1 MGHAETALTLAAEA
15 SRPEAFLADITSI
28 TNEKIRPLVQAID
41 QEGLYPETALKEL
54 AAAGA
59 MSAHLAHPYGQS
71 DVGLAIRSIA
81 AVSRVC
87 GATGFM
93 MWCQSVCGLYLQ
105 QSQSAV
111 LNTILLSE
119 HVQGKRLGGTA
130 LSNPMKSYAGIEG
143 FLLKATPV
151 KGGFTVSGTLPWVS
165 NLGQDHYCGAIASVD
180 GEDRKDHEAE
190 LMFLLR
196 CDAPGVTLRECP
208 NFSGMEGTATY
219 ALHLKSYF
227 VPDEDVIANPAK
239 PLIRRIRGGFVLLQC
254 GMAAGVVQGAIDSM
268 WAVEEQLGHVNQYL
282 EDRPAS
288 LQAELDGL
296 LARILDLA
304 RTPFDDSDAF
314 FVNVLDVRA
323 HGAELSLRAAQSAL
337 LHQGARGYL
346 MSSEVQRR
354 IRESHFVAIVTP
366 AIKHLRSEM
375 ARLTRTE
382 LPA

>member
-1 MGHAETALTLAAEA
+1 MGHADNALTLAADIGSTET
-15 SRPEAFLADITSI
+15 FLANVSRIAQD
-28 TNEKIRPLVQAID
+28 KIQPLVQAID

-81 AVSRVC
+81 AVSRIC

-105 QSQSAV
+105 QSHSAV
-111 LNTILLSE
+111 LNTILLTE

-143 FLLKATPV
+143 FLLKATAV
-151 KGGFTVSGTLPWVS
+151 EGGFMVNGTLPWVS
-165 NLGQDHYCGAIASVD
+165 NLGRDHYCGAIATVEGAD
-180 GEDRKDHEAE
+180 NAAE

-196 CDAPGVTLRECP
+196 CDASGITLRECP

-239 PLIRRIRGGFVLLQC
+239 PLIRRIRGRFVLLQC

-304 RTPFDDSDAF
+304 HTPFDDSDAF

-382 LPA
+382 QPA

>member
-1 MGHAETALTLAAEA
+1 
-15 SRPEAFLADITSI
+15 
-28 TNEKIRPLVQAID
+28 
-41 QEGLYPETALKEL
+41 
-54 AAAGA
+54 
-59 MSAHLAHPYGQS
+59 
-71 DVGLAIRSIA
+71 
-81 AVSRVC
+81 
-87 GATGFM
+87 
-93 MWCQSVCGLYLQ
+93 
-105 QSQSAV
+105 
-111 LNTILLSE
+111 
-119 HVQGKRLGGTA
+119 
-130 LSNPMKSYAGIEG
+130 
-143 FLLKATPV
+143 
-151 KGGFTVSGTLPWVS
+151 
-165 NLGQDHYCGAIASVD
+165 
-180 GEDRKDHEAE
+180 
-190 LMFLLR
+190 MFLLR
-196 CDAPGVTLRECP
+196 CDVPGVTLRECP

-227 VPDEDVIANPAK
+227 VPHEDVIANPAK
-239 PLIRRIRGGFVLLQC
+239 PLIRRIRAGFVLLQC

-268 WAVEEQLGHVNQYL
+268 WAVEGQLGHVNQYL
-282 EDRPAS
+282 EDRPAA

-304 RTPFDDSDAF
+304 CTPFDDTDAF